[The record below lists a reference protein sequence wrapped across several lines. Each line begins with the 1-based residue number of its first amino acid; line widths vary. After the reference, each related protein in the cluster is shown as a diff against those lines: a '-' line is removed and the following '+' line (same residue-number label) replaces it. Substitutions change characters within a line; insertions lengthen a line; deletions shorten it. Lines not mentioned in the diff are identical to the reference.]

1 MIGLDDA
8 LRLLRNSLAPV
19 SAETLALMD
28 AHGRTLAAPV
38 IAARTQPPFAASA
51 MDGYA
56 VRSADLSGQPLTLH
70 LTGESA
76 AGHASHNRVGP
87 GEAFRISTGAPMPE
101 GADQVIIQ
109 ENCQR
114 DNDNI
119 ITAEPARPGANIRK
133 AGVDFSS
140 GDRLADT
147 GRKLSPAALS
157 LVASA
162 GLDTVSVYRQPEIGI
177 LSTGD
182 ELVEIGVTPGPD
194 QIINSLGP
202 GLTAL
207 IRGWGGRQPRY
218 LGIARD
224 DPADVRKRLLAAEGL
239 DLLVT
244 IGGASVGD
252 HDHLRREFAA
262 LGGGLVFEKIAIK
275 PGKPTWFGRLGSIP
289 VLGLPGNP
297 VSAMVM
303 ARLCLKP
310 AMDRLLGSETPA
322 LFHPAR
328 LGVDLPANGPRE
340 NMIRARHDPATGQIA
355 PLDNQDSSALS
366 ALAAANA
373 LIRRPANAP
382 AAAAGESVTYLPLDA
397 G

>member
-1 MIGLDDA
+1 MIGLDEA
-8 LRLLRNSLAPV
+8 LHLFRNGLAPV
-19 SAETLALMD
+19 EAEALPLAE

-56 VRSADLSGQPLTLH
+56 VRSASLTGRSVSLRLS
-70 LTGESA
+70 GESA
-76 AGHASHNRVGP
+76 AGHASPDPVGA
-87 GEAFRISTGAPMPE
+87 GEAFRISTGAPLPE
-101 GADQVIIQ
+101 GADQVVIQ

-114 DNDNI
+114 ENDNI

-133 AGVDFSS
+133 AGVDFSR
-140 GDRLADT
+140 GDRLLDA
-147 GRKLSPAALS
+147 GCKVSAAGLS

-162 GLDTVSVYRQPEIGI
+162 GLSTVSVYCRPKVGL

-182 ELVEIGVTPGPD
+182 ELVEIGAAAGPD

-207 IRGWGGRQPRY
+207 IQAWGGQPRY

-224 DPADVRKRLLAAEGL
+224 DPADVRKKLQAAEGL

-262 LGGGLVFEKIAIK
+262 LGGELVFEKIAIK
-275 PGKPTWFGRLGSIP
+275 PGKPTWFGRLGSTP

-310 AMDRLLGSETPA
+310 AMDCLLGTEDPA
-322 LFHPAR
+322 LFLSAQ
-328 LGVDLPANGPRE
+328 LGIDLPANGPRE
-340 NMIRARHDPATGQIA
+340 NMIRAHFDAVSGQIA

-366 ALAAANA
+366 ALVASNA
-373 LIRRPANAP
+373 LIRRPADAP
-382 AAAAGESVTYLPLDA
+382 AASAGESVSFLPLDA